1 MRDATPQT
9 IRLQDYTP
17 PAFLISTVA
26 LDVDI
31 REGQATVRATLR
43 LARNPAHPDAT
54 APLVLDGR
62 ALELVSA
69 SIDGR
74 VLAPADY
81 RVEEGHLVLPQVPA
95 QFSLE
100 TVVRFDPGRTPS
112 SRACTPPS
120 RGW

>member
-17 PAFLISTVA
+17 PAFLISTVE

-31 REGQATVRATLR
+31 RDAQATVPSTLTV
-43 LARNPAHPDAT
+43 ARNPAHPQAG

-62 ALELVSA
+62 EIELVSV

-74 VLAPADY
+74 TLA
-81 RVEEGHLVLPQVPA
+81 EGEYKVDENHLVIA
-95 QFSLE
+95 QAPDSFSLQ
-100 TVVRFDPGRTPS
+100 TIVRFDPWKNTKLEGLYATK
-112 SRACTPPS
+112 
-120 RGW
+120 